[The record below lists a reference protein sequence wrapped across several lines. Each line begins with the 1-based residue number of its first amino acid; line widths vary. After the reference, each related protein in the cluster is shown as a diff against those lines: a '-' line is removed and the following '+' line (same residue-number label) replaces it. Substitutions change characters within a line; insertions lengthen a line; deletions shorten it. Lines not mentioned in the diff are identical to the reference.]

1 MKKKDLEKY
10 KNRYNRN
17 YDKFGLDSKS
27 LGWGGGR
34 DRQFKRYEG
43 MLRNISKLEDFSII
57 DVGCGFGDLY
67 DFLEKNGYDVIS
79 YLGIDINDNFIEEC
93 KNKYSNSIQFIESD
107 SIPKENSADI
117 VFACGIF
124 NAKIDEQDNYDYIK
138 ESLESFLTSANKYV
152 IVDFLSPFVDYKQ
165 ELSFHPDL
173 DLLIPIIKELGYPFE
188 VIFNYLPYE
197 FSIKINKDVG

>member
-1 MKKKDLEKY
+1 
-10 KNRYNRN
+10 
-17 YDKFGLDSKS
+17 
-27 LGWGGGR
+27 
-34 DRQFKRYEG
+34 
-43 MLRNISKLEDFSII
+43 MLRNISKLENFSII